1 MKANAHYSK
10 EEIAAEI
17 LATGLDAIPPLCP
30 GICNQVPGHQENI
43 LTYGRRVFIRRNRAL
58 ACPASEKPKCLI
70 TVEEAL
76 DSARE
81 GIKAC
86 DEIIRD
92 TLHRKELLEA
102 DVAVLEGCK

>member
-17 LATGLDAIPPLCP
+17 LAIGLDAIPPLCP
-30 GICNQVPGHQENI
+30 GICNQVPGHQANI
-43 LTYGRRVFIRRNRAL
+43 PVYGRKVFIRRNRAM
-58 ACPASEKPKCLI
+58 ACPAQEKPKCLI
-70 TVEEAL
+70 TAEDAL
-76 DSARE
+76 ASAKE

-86 DEIIRD
+86 DEIIKE

-102 DVAVLEGCK
+102 DVTVLRDLV